1 MQNLNVLLLSFIL
14 VFIFIIGY
22 KLNSYISKKR
32 NLKKIKRGI
41 LLEEKAADFLIKHNY
56 SINSHHQK
64 FEYSLIDNN
73 QKIKI
78 NLESDYIVTK
88 NNKTYLVE
96 VKSGDNTA
104 NIQYAPTRRQ
114 ILEYFFATNF
124 DGYLLLDM
132 NKEEIHEIEF
142 PYKKATEK
150 NTALSTVLIFVG
162 IIIIGSI
169 FLPNTYKYMVCIP
182 LGILIIITSSTISKW
197 LS

>member
-1 MQNLNVLLLSFIL
+1 MQDFNSILYGLLLI
-14 VFIFIIGY
+14 FIFIIGY
-22 KLNSYISKKR
+22 KINSYISNKR
-32 NLKKIKRGI
+32 NFKKIKRGY
-41 LLEEKAADFLIKHNY
+41 LLEEKAADFLLKNKY
-56 SINSHHQK
+56 SIISHHQK

-78 NLESDYIVTK
+78 NLESDYVVSK

-96 VKSGDNTA
+96 VKSGENTA

-114 ILEYFFATNF
+114 VLEYFFATNF

-150 NTALSTVLIFVG
+150 NTALTTVLIFLG
-162 IIIIGSI
+162 IIIIGLL
-169 FLPNTYKYMVCIP
+169 FLTNTYKYILGIP
-182 LGILIIITSSTISKW
+182 MGILIIIGSSTISKW